1 MKDDDNRIAI
11 AAEALSL
18 RYPEGTEAL
27 LPASFT
33 VNTGDLVFL
42 TGPSGSGKTSLL
54 QLFIGM
60 LRPTGGTLHVL
71 GRNMGA
77 VGTGELRHLRQSI
90 GPVFQDFRLVPGR
103 TALENVMAGSRFL
116 SGSPRHIRA
125 DAQEALERVGLAG
138 KTRSFVEHLSWGE
151 RQRVSIARAVAR
163 NPRLILAD
171 EPTGNLDK
179 ENALHILSL
188 LASFRNRETTVVITT
203 HATHLIAGCLPDAVL
218 QLDHG
223 VLRLSEVKA
232 GMLAP
237 IGMQAGDADRP
248 GGNKDGMRQ
257 SEPKAGEGHA
267 R

>member
-1 MKDDDNRIAI
+1 MKKYDDRLAI

-27 LPASFT
+27 LPASFQIR
-33 VNTGDLVFL
+33 VGELVFL

-60 LRPTGGTLHVL
+60 LRPTGGQLHVL
-71 GRNMGA
+71 GRDMGA
-77 VGTGELRHLRQSI
+77 IGTRDLRQLRQMV

-116 SGSPRHIRA
+116 PGASRRFKA
-125 DAQEALERVGLAG
+125 DAVEALERVGLAG

-163 NPRLILAD
+163 NPVLILAD

-203 HATHLIAGCLPDAVL
+203 HATHLIPESAPDAII
-218 QLDHG
+218 QLDGG
-223 VLRLSEVKA
+223 VLSLSGTNGKE
-232 GMLAP
+232 
-237 IGMQAGDADRP
+237 
-248 GGNKDGMRQ
+248 GN
-257 SEPKAGEGHA
+257 A